1 MMPEGLLLFNFIR
14 LKNWKYEQIVQ
25 VCTWIFKLKKKKK
38 KSSKKAFCVVKKQG
52 ESPESF
58 SVFHVIPVAKE
69 PFLHLCSVRH
79 PQ

>member
-38 KSSKKAFCVVKKQG
+38 KAEKK
-52 ESPESF
+52 
-58 SVFHVIPVAKE
+58 
-69 PFLHLCSVRH
+69 PFVL
-79 PQ
+79 